1 MNRNKKPNDTLWET
15 HFIKK
20 TNRKL
25 KVKEFKNIPI
35 PIFKISVIILTP
47 NPKTWDISRDKGQL
61 IMIKKIT
68 KQKDSTYP
76 NIYASKHA
84 ASKYL
89 K

>member
-76 NIYASKHA
+76 NI
-84 ASKYL
+84 
-89 K
+89 